1 MAETIVGKVTE
12 VTPEGDLLTDI
23 TSEQIA
29 KAPSD
34 ESVRILVDD
43 EHETFGIFSVDHD
56 QPSMTLIAI
65 SQPDGPLRLHL
76 VGDSASMML
85 GVRRGANVQ
94 VKW

>member
-1 MAETIVGKVTE
+1 MARVIDGKVTE

-23 TSEQIA
+23 SSEQLA
-29 KAPSD
+29 AAPKD

-43 EHETFGIFSVDHD
+43 EHETFGIFPAEHD
-56 QPSMTLIAI
+56 QPAMTLIAI
-65 SQPDGPLRLHL
+65 LQADQPLRLHL

-85 GVRRGANVQ
+85 GVRRGASIQ

>member
-43 EHETFGIFSVDHD
+43 EHETFGIFSAEHN

-65 SQPDGPLRLHL
+65 SHPNGPLRLHL

>member
-23 TSEQIA
+23 TAEQIA
-29 KAPSD
+29 KAPND

-43 EHETFGIFSVDHD
+43 EHETFGIFSADHD

-65 SQPDGPLRLHL
+65 AQPDTPLRLHL

>member
-1 MAETIVGKVTE
+1 MAETIHGKVTE
-12 VTPEGDLLTDI
+12 VTSEGDLLTDI
-23 TSEQIA
+23 TAEQIA
-29 KAPSD
+29 RAPND

-43 EHETFGIFSVDHD
+43 EHETFGIFPAEHN
-56 QPSMTLIAI
+56 QPAMTLIAI
-65 SQPDGPLRLHL
+65 VQPDNPLKLHL